1 MSSEED
7 KPPAPPVRLT
17 SNRGGVGIERVPIPG
32 SGAGGMGDGQPV
44 DMRPLPK
51 EPDDADRKNKKTLK
65 NKIKGSKPSH
75 MDSKPNISYPT
86 NFEHTVHVGFDAVT
100 GEFTGMPEAW
110 ARLLMN
116 SNISKQEQK
125 KNPQAVLDVLKW
137 FDNTNKQRPSS
148 KYMTNAITTHSG
160 SSLSRVSSS
169 SPSSTP
175 TDSELHGSNSG
186 GNLIGVQL
194 GSMTLGPNANNVS
207 AAGQLLSNHY
217 QQQQQHLLQQQQQQ
231 LQQQQQ
237 QQQHQLHQQQHQ
249 HHIGLSQSHSY
260 NFVGHT
266 ASSSASQHSSAN
278 EDDMLGPVAQQPPP
292 PPVASRPER
301 TKSIYTRPIEEL
313 QPASMPAAP
322 ATTPTTPLHN
332 HKTTTTSA
340 ANAVASSPLLLNNAT
355 TTLDK
360 NKNNATTAGDSSAA
374 ATAAAASEATIA
386 ATTTTTIAATTATTT
401 TETEGSD
408 ATIAAAT
415 TTTRSLSAIL
425 NATNCPPPTSTVATV
440 APSRE
445 EQQLLECNAAAAAAD
460 ATTATITTTT
470 TVVNATTTNHDS
482 SASSFSS
489 FPSFHDDAT
498 PPLSVNALS
507 AIHCPTPTSSLRNS
521 AVVPTPM
528 PMPTITMVTPA
539 SPATDLYHD
548 PSANNLN
555 ATALAATP
563 AAGTQIA
570 VPQQAAA
577 GTTTTTTARAA
588 NAKKKKMSD
597 EEILEKLRTIVSVG
611 DPNRKYTKLEKIG
624 QGASGTVYTAIE
636 SSTGMEV
643 AIKQMNLS
651 QQPKKE
657 LIINEILVMRENK
670 HPNVVNYLD
679 SYLVSEELWVV
690 MEYLPGGSLTDVV
703 TETCMDEGQI
713 AAVCREVLQALEFLH
728 ANQVIHRDIKSDNI
742 LLGLDGSVKLTD
754 FGFCAQISPE
764 QSKRTTMVG
773 TPYWMAPEVVTRK
786 QYGPKVDLWSLGI
799 MAIEM
804 VEGEPPYLNENPLKA
819 LYLIATNGKPEIK
832 EKDKLTAAFQDFLDQ
847 CLEVEVERRA
857 SAMDLLK
864 HPFLKLAR
872 PLASLTPL
880 IMAAKEATKGN

>member
-17 SNRGGVGIERVPIPG
+17 SNRGGDRVGGVINTGVG
-32 SGAGGMGDGQPV
+32 VGGAGDGPPV

-51 EPDDADRKNKKTLK
+51 EPDDPDRKKKTLK

-75 MDSKPNISYPT
+75 TDSKPNISYPT
-86 NFEHTVHVGFDAVT
+86 NFEHTVHVGFDAIT

-125 KNPQAVLDVLKW
+125 NNPQAVLDVLKW
-137 FDNTNKQRPSS
+137 FDNTTKQRPSS

-175 TDSELHGSNSG
+175 TDSELHASNSG
-186 GNLIGVQL
+186 GNLIGVNLSNLSLGGTNANTHANTVGLIGQL
-194 GSMTLGPNANNVS
+194 GGSIGGGIGGVGPTVH
-207 AAGQLLSNHY
+207 GNH
-217 QQQQQHLLQQQQQQ
+217 
-231 LQQQQQ
+231 
-237 QQQHQLHQQQHQ
+237 HQTHS
-249 HHIGLSQSHSY
+249 GALSQSHSY
-260 NFVGHT
+260 NFGGNT
-266 ASSSASQHSSAN
+266 ASSSSQHSSAN
-278 EDDMLGPVAQQPPP
+278 EDDILGAPQPAPPP
-292 PPVASRPER
+292 IASRPER
-301 TKSIYTRPIEEL
+301 TKSIYTRPIEGAVSVSEGIEHL
-313 QPASMPAAP
+313 RAV
-322 ATTPTTPLHN
+322 TPTTPLQQLQQQQQQQLQQHQHQHQN
-332 HKTTTTSA
+332 NVAQPQQQQYRTPNNAIATTAGVAATAAATSA
-340 ANAVASSPLLLNNAT
+340 TTT

-360 NKNNATTAGDSSAA
+360 NKNNETAVPQPTPAQLVTASAVAPSTA
-374 ATAAAASEATIA
+374 ATAATQP
-386 ATTTTTIAATTATTT
+386 
-401 TETEGSD
+401 
-408 ATIAAAT
+408 
-415 TTTRSLSAIL
+415 RS
-425 NATNCPPPTSTVATV
+425 
-440 APSRE
+440 
-445 EQQLLECNAAAAAAD
+445 
-460 ATTATITTTT
+460 
-470 TVVNATTTNHDS
+470 
-482 SASSFSS
+482 
-489 FPSFHDDAT
+489 
-498 PPLSVNALS
+498 
-507 AIHCPTPTSSLRNS
+507 
-521 AVVPTPM
+521 
-528 PMPTITMVTPA
+528 
-539 SPATDLYHD
+539 
-548 PSANNLN
+548 
-555 ATALAATP
+555 
-563 AAGTQIA
+563 GT
-570 VPQQAAA
+570 
-577 GTTTTTTARAA
+577 
-588 NAKKKKMSD
+588 AKKKKMSD

-611 DPNRKYTKLEKIG
+611 DPNRKYTKMEKIG

-728 ANQVIHRDIKSDNI
+728 SNQVIHRDIKSDNI

-832 EKDKLTAAFQDFLDQ
+832 EKEKLSTVFQDFLDQ
-847 CLEVEVERRA
+847 CLEVDVERRA
-857 SAMDLLK
+857 SAHDLLK

-880 IMAAKEATKGN
+880 IMAAKEAAKGN

>member
-17 SNRGGVGIERVPIPG
+17 SNRGGDRVGG
-32 SGAGGMGDGQPV
+32 SAINTGVGVGGAGDGPPV

-51 EPDDADRKNKKTLK
+51 EPDDPDRKKKTLK

-75 MDSKPNISYPT
+75 TDSKPNISYPT
-86 NFEHTVHVGFDAVT
+86 NFEHTVHVGFDAIT

-125 KNPQAVLDVLKW
+125 NNPQAVLDVLKW
-137 FDNTNKQRPSS
+137 FDNTTKQRPSS

-175 TDSELHGSNSG
+175 TDSELHASNSG
-186 GNLIGVQL
+186 GNLIGVNLSNLSLGGTNANTNANTVGLIGQL
-194 GSMTLGPNANNVS
+194 GGSIGGGIGGVGPTVH
-207 AAGQLLSNHY
+207 GNH
-217 QQQQQHLLQQQQQQ
+217 
-231 LQQQQQ
+231 
-237 QQQHQLHQQQHQ
+237 HQTHS
-249 HHIGLSQSHSY
+249 GALSQSHSY
-260 NFVGHT
+260 NFGGNT
-266 ASSSASQHSSAN
+266 ASSSSQHSSAN
-278 EDDMLGPVAQQPPP
+278 EDDILGAPQPAPPP
-292 PPVASRPER
+292 IASRPER
-301 TKSIYTRPIEEL
+301 TKSIYTRPIEGAVSVSEGIEHL
-313 QPASMPAAP
+313 RAV
-322 ATTPTTPLHN
+322 TPTTPLQQLQQQQQQQLQQHQHQN
-332 HKTTTTSA
+332 NVAQPQQQQYRTPNNAIATTAGVAATAAATSA
-340 ANAVASSPLLLNNAT
+340 TTT

-360 NKNNATTAGDSSAA
+360 NKNNENLYTTDPNTKRLTGSPAAVPQPQQANTTPAQLVTPSAVAPSTA
-374 ATAAAASEATIA
+374 ATAAPQP
-386 ATTTTTIAATTATTT
+386 
-401 TETEGSD
+401 
-408 ATIAAAT
+408 
-415 TTTRSLSAIL
+415 RS
-425 NATNCPPPTSTVATV
+425 
-440 APSRE
+440 
-445 EQQLLECNAAAAAAD
+445 
-460 ATTATITTTT
+460 
-470 TVVNATTTNHDS
+470 
-482 SASSFSS
+482 
-489 FPSFHDDAT
+489 
-498 PPLSVNALS
+498 
-507 AIHCPTPTSSLRNS
+507 
-521 AVVPTPM
+521 
-528 PMPTITMVTPA
+528 
-539 SPATDLYHD
+539 
-548 PSANNLN
+548 
-555 ATALAATP
+555 
-563 AAGTQIA
+563 GT
-570 VPQQAAA
+570 
-577 GTTTTTTARAA
+577 
-588 NAKKKKMSD
+588 AKKKKMSD

-611 DPNRKYTKLEKIG
+611 DPNRKYTKMEKIG

-728 ANQVIHRDIKSDNI
+728 SNQVIHRDIKSDNI

-832 EKDKLTAAFQDFLDQ
+832 EKEKLSTVFQDFLDQ
-847 CLEVEVERRA
+847 CLEVDVERRA
-857 SAMDLLK
+857 SAHDLLK

-880 IMAAKEATKGN
+880 IMAAKEAAKGN